1 MRQKNK
7 GMKKTSVLGFMILC
21 LLSGC
26 AQQSVESTEATTVA
40 AVEAEALETVELKR
54 AEVGDIV
61 QMGTYEQDGDTETED
76 PIYWDVLDKDGD
88 SILIISHDVI
98 GYQRFSDSPNCVIW
112 EDSQI
117 RTWLNEE
124 FYTDAFDKETLARI
138 KESVLKN
145 PSIAGYVTGAD
156 ESIWESRGDTTDR
169 IFLLSWKEMEKYYG
183 HKLPKAEA
191 LLCKPSEAVLQRYEE
206 IKQQR
211 IREKV
216 PFWESAPDVTEGI
229 SWMLRSTGKSQNQIS
244 IIRGDGYYSQCMA
257 DYYQGVRPAM
267 WIYVSDENGEGQTLQ
282 E

>member
-7 GMKKTSVLGFMILC
+7 GMKKTGVLGFVILC

-26 AQQSVESTEATTVA
+26 AQQSTESTEATTVA
-40 AVEAEALETVELKR
+40 AVEAEVLETVELKR

-61 QMGTYEQDGDTETED
+61 QMGTYEQ
-76 PIYWDVLDKDGD
+76 DGD

-124 FYTDAFDKETLARI
+124 FYTDAFDKETQACI
-138 KESVLKN
+138 KESVLEN

-169 IFLLSWKEMEKYYG
+169 IFLLSWKEIERYYG

-191 LLCKPSEAVLQRYEE
+191 LLCKPSKAVLQRYEE
-206 IKQQR
+206 IEQQR
-211 IREKV
+211 VREKV
-216 PFWESAPDVTEGI
+216 PFVTSVPDASEGI

-244 IIRGDGYYSQCMA
+244 IIRGDGYYSQCLA

-267 WIYVSDENGEGQTLQ
+267 WIDVGDENGEGQALQ

>member
-1 MRQKNK
+1 MRRVSSRNIYF
-7 GMKKTSVLGFMILC
+7 LLLCLC
-21 LLSGC
+21 LLIFCGC
-26 AQQSVESTEATTVA
+26 TKSTGEDTETDTTEVPATTEAMERVA
-40 AVEAEALETVELKR
+40 LKDAEI
-54 AEVGDIV
+54 GDIV

-98 GYQRFSDSPNCVIW
+98 GYQRFSDSYNCVIW

-124 FYTDAFDKETLARI
+124 FYTDAFDKETQARI
-138 KESVLKN
+138 K
-145 PSIAGYVTGAD
+145 GYVTSGVD
-156 ESIWESRGDTTDR
+156 EANQESRGDATDR
-169 IFLLSWKEMEKYYG
+169 IFLLSWKEIERYYG

-191 LLCKPSEAVLQRYEE
+191 LLCKPSKAVLQRYEE

-211 IREKV
+211 VREKI
-216 PFWESAPDVTEGI
+216 PFAESAPDVTEGI
-229 SWMLRSTGKSQNQIS
+229 SWMLRSTGKSQNHIS

>member
-7 GMKKTSVLGFMILC
+7 GMKKTGVLGFMILC

-98 GYQRFSDSPNCVIW
+98 GYQRFSGSPNCVIW

-124 FYTDAFDKETLARI
+124 FYTDAFDKETQARI
-138 KESVLKN
+138 K
-145 PSIAGYVTGAD
+145 GYVTSGVD
-156 ESIWESRGDTTDR
+156 EANQESRGDATDR
-169 IFLLSWKEMEKYYG
+169 IFLLSQKEIEKYYG

-191 LLCKPSEAVLQRYEE
+191 LLCKPSKAVLQRYEE
-206 IKQQR
+206 IEQQR
-211 IREKV
+211 VREKV
-216 PFWESAPDVTEGI
+216 PFVTSVPDASEGI

-257 DYYQGVRPAM
+257 DYYQGVRPAI
-267 WIYVSDENGEGQTLQ
+267 WIDVGDENGEGQALQ

>member
-216 PFWESAPDVTEGI
+216 PFGESAPDVTEGI